1 MARAH
6 YLELLLYKTYADLRA
21 EAARTYISFLWW
33 IIEPLIFM
41 AVFYV
46 VFGLVF
52 QRYDEEFVPSLL
64 IGLVT
69 WRWFDN
75 TVRTG
80 ANAIVANHGLMQQV
94 YLPKHLFPSVAVLV
108 STAKFL
114 LVFVLLLA
122 LLQYLAPGISM
133 AYLWLPVPLL
143 VEFLLVSGTAM
154 LVAAL
159 VPFFPDLRII
169 IGNAL
174 LLLFFLS
181 GVFFSVD
188 KIPEQYR
195 QYLFLNPMAGLIDAY
210 RNILISSRSPPL
222 GRMAIIALLSV
233 ILIVTARWLLRRY
246 DRRYARRVLT

>member
-21 EAARTYISFLWW
+21 EAARTYFSFLWW
-33 IIEPLIFM
+33 IVEPLIFM

-52 QRYDEEFVPSLL
+52 QRYDQDFVPSLL

-80 ANAIVANHGLMQQV
+80 ANAILANHGLMQQV

-114 LVFVLLLA
+114 LVFVLLLV
-122 LLQYLAPGISM
+122 LLQYLGPGVGV

-143 VEFLLVSGTAM
+143 AEFLLVSGAAM
-154 LVAAL
+154 MMAAL

-169 IGNAL
+169 IGNVL
-174 LLLFFLS
+174 MLLFFLS
-181 GVFFSVD
+181 GVFFSID

-195 QYLFLNPMAGLIDAY
+195 EYLFLNPMAGLIDAY
-210 RNILISSRSPPL
+210 RSILIGSGPPPL
-222 GRMAIIALLSV
+222 DRMAIIALLG
-233 ILIVTARWLLRRY
+233 ILLIVIASWLMRRY